1 MRHYFK
7 LAVAIAGLALGM
19 LASAPTTSL
28 VALASLSHTRAPAY
42 RSTLIAA
49 KLLPEIAVTA
59 QLHLLLAL
67 LAVEEPIEIL
77 DRWSRPADFW
87 I

>member
-7 LAVAIAGLALGM
+7 LTCAIAGLALGM
-19 LASAPTTSL
+19 PAGSATTPLVPGSRISLA
-28 VALASLSHTRAPAY
+28 RAPAY
-42 RSTLIAA
+42 RSALVAA
-49 KLLPEIAVTA
+49 KLLPAIAVTA
-59 QLHLLLAL
+59 QLHLLPAP
-67 LAVEEPIEIL
+67 LAVEETIEIL